1 MIFIVWLVYAFTSN
15 ILRFLDTLVLDNAV
29 DNSQNWLYTI
39 RLFKIKILY
48 ILNVMHI
55 KVPIRVCYAGGFIVS
70 WRCRPSSI
78 GMIVWCPISELDI
91 LTSLSILA
99 LRVSG
104 DVLLSLLGDLCV
116 YLSPLLD
123 SRSYASLAVLIYVF
137 LLLSGS
143 LLCLSLSRSFWLSK
157 LFGFLPFLRNIDR
170 GILTLANAWRLHE
183 LSIKQHILC
192 L

>member
-1 MIFIVWLVYAFTSN
+1 MIFIVCLVYAFTSN

-39 RLFKIKILY
+39 RLFKIKISY

-116 YLSPLLD
+116 YLLRLLD
-123 SRSYASLAVLIYVF
+123 SRSHAPLAVPFMCFSYSQRVY
-137 LLLSGS
+137 
-143 LLCLSLSRSFWLSK
+143 CVYPLSRSSQLSK
-157 LFGFLPFLRNIDR
+157 LFGFLPSLRNIDR

-183 LSIKQHILC
+183 LSIKQHRLC

>member
-15 ILRFLDTLVLDNAV
+15 ILRIFDTLVLNNAV

-48 ILNVMHI
+48 ILKVMHI
-55 KVPIRVCYAGGFIVS
+55 KVPLWVCCSGDFIVS
-70 WRCRPSSI
+70 WCCRPSSI

-116 YLSPLLD
+116 YLLPLLD

-137 LLLSGS
+137 LLLPGS
-143 LLCLSLSRSFWLSK
+143 VYLLSRSSRLSK
-157 LFGFLPFLRNIDR
+157 PFGFLPFLRNIDR
-170 GILTLANAWRLHE
+170 GILILANAWRLHE
-183 LSIKQHILC
+183 LSIKQHRLC